1 MNNPVRAIVINGK
14 SNDSS
19 CYPSHYSRVYYRVY
33 KKKAKAADIKL
44 LKTQHVDYE
53 ILFKGLH
60 NEIKAYGYY
69 LTKADGTKILLVV
82 NPEGGVIEIQR

>member
-1 MNNPVRAIVINGK
+1 MIKVMIAVAILLIIAGFTIRCVN
-14 SNDSS
+14 
-19 CYPSHYSRVYYRVY
+19 
-33 KKKAKAADIKL
+33 KAKAADIKL

-60 NEIKAYGYY
+60 NEIMAYGYY

>member
-1 MNNPVRAIVINGK
+1 MNNPVRAIVIMVKKVMIAVAILLIIAGFTIG
-14 SNDSS
+14 
-19 CYPSHYSRVYYRVY
+19 CI
-33 KKKAKAADIKL
+33 KKAKAADIKL

>member
-1 MNNPVRAIVINGK
+1 MNNPVRAIVIMVKVMIAVAILLIIAGFTIG
-14 SNDSS
+14 
-19 CYPSHYSRVYYRVY
+19 Y
-33 KKKAKAADIKL
+33 KKAKAADIKL

>member
-1 MNNPVRAIVINGK
+1 MNNPVRAIVIMVKVMIAVAILFIIAGFIIGCVNK
-14 SNDSS
+14 
-19 CYPSHYSRVYYRVY
+19 
-33 KKKAKAADIKL
+33 ADIKL

>member
-1 MNNPVRAIVINGK
+1 MNNPVRAIVIMIKVMIAVAILLIIAGFTIGCVN
-14 SNDSS
+14 
-19 CYPSHYSRVYYRVY
+19 
-33 KKKAKAADIKL
+33 KAKAADIKL

-53 ILFKGLH
+53 ILFKDLY